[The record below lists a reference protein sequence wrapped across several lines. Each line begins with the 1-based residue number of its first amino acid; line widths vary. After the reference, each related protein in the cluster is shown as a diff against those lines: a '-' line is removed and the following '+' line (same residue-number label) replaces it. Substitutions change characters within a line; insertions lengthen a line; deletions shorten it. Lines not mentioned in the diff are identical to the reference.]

1 MDNSRAIELKNLS
14 TGYRHRGDETVI
26 ASGINASLR
35 RGELTCLIGSNGAGK
50 STLLRTL
57 AGFIPP
63 LGGEVKVEG
72 RPIGDYTE
80 IELAKIIGV
89 VLTDRLSLNNVTVR
103 QVVEMGRS
111 PYTGF
116 WGRLSAEDREIVE
129 EALELTGITGMQ
141 NRMMHTLSDGE
152 RQKTMIAK
160 VLAQAT
166 PVIILD
172 EPSAFLDYPSK
183 VDMMQLL
190 LELAR
195 KKDKVVFQST
205 HDLDISLQ
213 IADKVWLL
221 DRGKGLTIGSPAE
234 LGASGALNRYFD
246 RRSVAY
252 NAAEQRFIV
261 NRL

>member
-14 TGYRHRGDETVI
+14 TGYLHRGGETVI
-26 ASGINASLR
+26 ASGINASLH

-63 LGGEVKVEG
+63 LAGEVTVEG

-116 WGRLSAEDREIVE
+116 WGRLSSEDRSLI
-129 EALELTGITGMQ
+129 
-141 NRMMHTLSDGE
+141 
-152 RQKTMIAK
+152 
-160 VLAQAT
+160 
-166 PVIILD
+166 
-172 EPSAFLDYPSK
+172 
-183 VDMMQLL
+183 
-190 LELAR
+190 
-195 KKDKVVFQST
+195 
-205 HDLDISLQ
+205 DISEPT
-213 IADKVWLL
+213 
-221 DRGKGLTIGSPAE
+221 G
-234 LGASGALNRYFD
+234 
-246 RRSVAY
+246 RS
-252 NAAEQRFIV
+252 
-261 NRL
+261 